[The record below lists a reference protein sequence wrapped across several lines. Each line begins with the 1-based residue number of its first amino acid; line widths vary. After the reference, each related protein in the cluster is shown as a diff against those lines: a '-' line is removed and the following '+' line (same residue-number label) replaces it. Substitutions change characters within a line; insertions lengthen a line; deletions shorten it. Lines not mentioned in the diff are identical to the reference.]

1 MRAPE
6 YGTSGQ
12 VVATSS
18 SLLRTDCNHGAF
30 RLIRFSMMLIVSS
43 ATFGI
48 ALIPST
54 SSDLLQ
60 ERFMPGHAQLF
71 KMYDSSYQRLGHKV
85 GLMLLG
91 FTLLTAIVLGN
102 RRQAA
107 HRTPSAAELKFAKR
121 LNQSLGG
128 FLLAGILIRGLGD
141 GISPSSVFHLLASL
155 LMVVACIRFSAYI
168 SRKQFLL
175 AMLMAVVY
183 LIYLIAPLLFTIPRT
198 SRRCVRIPDYGRPD
212 HWPRLQHLACHRRFL
227 ARVTIDR
234 YRRRHALS
242 PYFPATATYRSVDR
256 DHRLSGLSQRA
267 GLSRDSARA

>member
-1 MRAPE
+1 MVPGSQCRPAGCREVAPQAGEPYSWKRTTRLRAPE

-30 RLIRFSMMLIVSS
+30 RLIRSLMMLIVSS

-91 FTLLTAIVLGN
+91 FTLLTGIPDTVSG
-102 RRQAA
+102 
-107 HRTPSAAELKFAKR
+107 T
-121 LNQSLGG
+121 
-128 FLLAGILIRGLGD
+128 FLPCA
-141 GISPSSVFHLLASL
+141 L
-155 LMVVACIRFSAYI
+155 LMEAQSTALRA
-168 SRKQFLL
+168 
-175 AMLMAVVY
+175 
-183 LIYLIAPLLFTIPRT
+183 
-198 SRRCVRIPDYGRPD
+198 GGD
-212 HWPRLQHLACHRRFL
+212 HDLRHVLQHFS
-227 ARVTIDR
+227 
-234 YRRRHALS
+234 YRRVLSQSVRLAVSGVPDMGHSSAHLQKHA
-242 PYFPATATYRSVDR
+242 PET
-256 DHRLSGLSQRA
+256 SGLLPGMRV
-267 GLSRDSARA
+267 RRTVARQP